1 MKNFLVIFCLF
12 FIATV
17 KAEEIMQIS
26 IKSGDLEFI
35 CQLNQSGAAKDLIK
49 QLPLKVKVENYSSNE
64 KVFNPKQKLS
74 TANTPLANGKI
85 YSFAYFAPWNN
96 LVLFYKKG
104 SPFSGLF
111 ELGQC
116 VQNVENISKFSGE
129 IELSLKN

>member
-1 MKNFLVIFCLF
+1 MKKIIFLFLF
-12 FIATV
+12 LINLAQSEEMV
-17 KAEEIMQIS
+17 KIS
-26 IKSGDLEFI
+26 IKSGELEVI

>member
-1 MKNFLVIFCLF
+1 MKKFLAIFCSF

-26 IKSGDLEFI
+26 IKSGGLEVI

-116 VQNVENISKFSGE
+116 IKGEENIANLKE
-129 IELSLKN
+129 IVEITQL